1 MIEEITSC
9 LQMDPKTRKLVL
21 KQRPWVGRQE
31 GVGSRAKWRR
41 VGFRHHTD
49 SPPRATR
56 GQGKHMGRN
65 AERWAGVAVET
76 HYSSCWNNA
85 PVSQWS
91 GK

>member
-1 MIEEITSC
+1 
-9 LQMDPKTRKLVL
+9 MDPKTRKLVL
-21 KQRPWVGRQE
+21 KQHPWVGRQE
-31 GVGSRAKWRR
+31 GVGSHGKWRR

-76 HYSSCWNNA
+76 HYSSDCSSFSVEWEVKLLA
-85 PVSQWS
+85 VSS
-91 GK
+91 